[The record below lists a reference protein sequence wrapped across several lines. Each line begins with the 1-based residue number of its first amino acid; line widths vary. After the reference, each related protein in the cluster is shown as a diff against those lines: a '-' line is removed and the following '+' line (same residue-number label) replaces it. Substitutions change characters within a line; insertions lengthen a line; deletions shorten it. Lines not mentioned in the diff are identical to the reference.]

1 MADDGLRISPTPFR
15 VSMQGCVV
23 VGHGP
28 PCQTMPPD
36 LLRQNP
42 DADLDVVARLKHLL
56 HFPAV
61 LAQPV
66 TVDLHDADV
75 HGASRPHSGA
85 GDADGLVFCARTHV
99 LPAHIEDVGMTAAF
113 LTGDGQCQRLGHVVL
128 RARRVK
134 ERLNGRLPLHE
145 GSRLRRPG
153 AAAQQ
158 QKRQKDELAK
168 RE

>member
-1 MADDGLRISPTPFR
+1 MADDGLRVGPTPFR
-15 VSMQGCVV
+15 VPMQGCVV

-56 HFPAV
+56 HLPAV

-66 TVDLHDADV
+66 RVDLHDADV
-75 HGASRPHSGA
+75 HGAPRPHGGA
-85 GDADGLVFCARTHV
+85 GDADGLVFRARAHV
-99 LPAHIEDVGMTAAF
+99 LSSDIEDVRVTAAF
-113 LTGDGQCQRLGHVVL
+113 LPRDGQRQRLGHVVL

-134 ERLNGRLPLHE
+134 ERINGCLPLHE
-145 GSRLRRPG
+145 RGCMGRMPT
-153 AAAQQ
+153 ATQH

-168 RE
+168 R